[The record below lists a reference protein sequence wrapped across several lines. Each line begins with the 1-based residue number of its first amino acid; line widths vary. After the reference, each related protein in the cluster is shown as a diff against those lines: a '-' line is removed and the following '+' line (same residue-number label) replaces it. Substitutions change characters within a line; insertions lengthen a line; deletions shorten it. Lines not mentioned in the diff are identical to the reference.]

1 MELLLEL
8 VALVLVEVQVLNM
21 FLPVLILLE
30 VQVLVLLVIEL

>member
-1 MELLLEL
+1 MEFLLEL

-21 FLPVLILLE
+21 FLPVLVLLE